1 MLKKLCCIFMLVVL
15 VACQQADINVEQGSY
30 IYKGDDISVLATL
43 ELKENDDETCFELSP
58 ATISSTMYRGD
69 YKVDG
74 HRLILH
80 DDEKDIDIYFTI
92 YQKKLL
98 FYGSSKDKVDYL
110 DENSQFIFVE

>member
-15 VACQQADINVEQGSY
+15 VACQQADINV
-30 IYKGDDISVLATL
+30 ISVLATL

-92 YQKKLL
+92 YQKKLI

>member
-1 MLKKLCCIFMLVVL
+1 M
-15 VACQQADINVEQGSY
+15 
-30 IYKGDDISVLATL
+30 YK
-43 ELKENDDETCFELSP
+43 
-58 ATISSTMYRGD
+58 RQ
-69 YKVDG
+69 VDG

-92 YQKKLL
+92 YQKKLI